1 VETLERQIE
10 GVVMT
15 DLAQVIFS
23 GKFEQQANLVA
34 KVATHPCYSGEAHN
48 KFGRIHVPVAKKCNI
63 QCGYCVRKFDCPN
76 ENRPG
81 VTTKVISPDVAMSTI
96 GEALALEPR
105 LKVLGIAGPGDPLAN
120 AATIET
126 LVKTKELF
134 PDLILCTSTNGLM
147 LPEKIEELDRAGV
160 IALTITIN
168 AVDPEI
174 GGKIYTHVR
183 YKGKTYKDR
192 EAFEILSRNQLEGL
206 REAVKRGMV
215 VKVNSVLIPGVND
228 RHLPRVARVVKD
240 LGAHVMNIMPLI
252 PQGKFK
258 DTLPPT
264 LEELNRV
271 RDQCDRILKQFRNCN
286 QCRADAIGVPGEE
299 GCGTVTTTKKCE
311 AKFLKQQP
319 APTLEIR
326 REETI
331 S

>member
-1 VETLERQIE
+1 
-10 GVVMT
+10 
-15 DLAQVIFS
+15 
-23 GKFEQQANLVA
+23 
-34 KVATHPCYSGEAHN
+34 
-48 KFGRIHVPVAKKCNI
+48 
-63 QCGYCVRKFDCPN
+63 
-76 ENRPG
+76 
-81 VTTKVISPDVAMSTI
+81 MSTI
-96 GEALALEPR
+96 SEALAIEPR

-126 LVKTKELF
+126 LQKVKEFF
-134 PDLILCTSTNGLM
+134 PNLILCTSTNGLA
-147 LPEKIEELDRAGV
+147 LPDKIEELDKAGV

-192 EAFEILSRNQLEGL
+192 EGFEILSKNQLEGL

-228 RHLPRVARVVKD
+228 KHLVKVARVVKK

-264 LEELNRV
+264 TEELNRV

-299 GCGTVTTTKKCE
+299 GCGSVTTTNMCE
-311 AKFLKQQP
+311 AKFLRSQP
-319 APTLEIR
+319 VPVLEINR
-326 REETI
+326 SGKNFQGE
-331 S
+331 